1 MIVQKRR
8 LLETALVVFFLVLF
22 ALVSTRYKLQY
33 AEAVRPFY
41 TYGLVLAAVTMLVCL
56 LWSSL
61 PRNLL
66 ATVLINLPPLL
77 FFILLVYFTLS
88 TILISSEVVGR
99 QVKDHLYFIYWITI
113 FPLIPIFLVSKT
125 TDFSRVIYL
134 LSISVVIFAMAS
146 AVIGYLII
154 FDLISI
160 KIGTIEITQSQYLAF
175 RIHGAMGES
184 TALAALLGVAFLS
197 LSHVTRVS
205 GKSFKIIKSFLLIS
219 IIATGSR
226 NAIVSLS
233 VIFFVHMLDGK
244 IRVNKL
250 VNAVF
255 GFFGVIAILVA
266 IVFMLDLFQLIY
278 ILLFDRPTFDTDH
291 EQSRIFI
298 WRSTIEMLTNSSFFE
313 ILFGHGAFELR
324 RDLRAGFNTP
334 LEILYDYGLFMCMNF
349 LLMIFSSGY
358 IAFKKYKKSNIYIYR
373 YAFDLL
379 IFGFTF
385 SMFMSYFPTAMFNF
399 AVFGLMVGIWIS
411 LIPVRY
417 LKRTVSKN
425 SDNKCLTMGA
435 V

>member
-1 MIVQKRR
+1 MHKRR
-8 LLETALVVFFLVLF
+8 LLETALVLFFLVLF

-41 TYGLVLAAVTMLVCL
+41 TYGLVLATVTMLVCL
-56 LWSSL
+56 LWSSFS
-61 PRNLL
+61 RNLL
-66 ATVLINLPPLL
+66 ATVLINLPSLL
-77 FFILLVYFTLS
+77 LFILLLYFTLS
-88 TILISSEVVGR
+88 TIWISSEVAGR

-113 FPLIPIFLVSKT
+113 FPLIPIFLVSKA

-134 LSISVVIFAMAS
+134 SSISIVTFAMAS
-146 AVIGYLII
+146 AVIGYLIL

-160 KIGTIEITQSQYLAF
+160 KIGDIEITQSRYLAF
-175 RIHGAMGES
+175 RLHGAMGES
-184 TALAALLGVAFLS
+184 TSMAALLGVAFLS
-197 LSHVTRVS
+197 LSYVTRMS
-205 GKSFKIIKSFLLIS
+205 GKSLKMIASFFLIS
-219 IIATGSR
+219 IVATGSR
-226 NAIVSLS
+226 NAIVSLT

-250 VNAVF
+250 LNAVF
-255 GFFGVIAILVA
+255 GFFGLIAVLVA

-278 ILLFDRPTFDTDH
+278 VLLFDRPTFDTDQ

-298 WRSTIEMLTNSSFFE
+298 WRSTIEMFTNGSFFE

-334 LEILYDYGLFMCMNF
+334 LEILYDYGLFMCMSF
-349 LLMIFSSGY
+349 ILMIFSSVY
-358 IAFKKYKKSNIYIYR
+358 IAFKKYKETNMYIYR
-373 YAFDLL
+373 YAVDLL

-399 AVFGLMVGIWIS
+399 VVFGFMLGIWIS

-417 LKRTVSKN
+417 LKRTLSKN
-425 SDNKCLTMGA
+425 SDDKCLTMGA

>member
-1 MIVQKRR
+1 MHKRQ
-8 LLETALVVFFLVLF
+8 LLETALVLFFLVLF

-33 AEAVRPFY
+33 GEAVRPFY

-66 ATVLINLPPLL
+66 VTVLIKLPPILL
-77 FFILLVYFTLS
+77 FVLLLYFTLS
-88 TILISSEVVGR
+88 TIWISSEVVGR

-113 FPLIPIFLVSKT
+113 FPLIPIFLVSKA

-134 LSISVVIFAMAS
+134 FSISIVIFAIAS
-146 AVIGYLII
+146 AVIGYLMI

-160 KIGTIEITQSQYLAF
+160 KIGDVEITQSRYLAF

-184 TALAALLGVAFLS
+184 TSLAALLGVAFLS
-197 LSHVTRVS
+197 LSYVTRMS
-205 GKSFKIIKSFLLIS
+205 GKSFKTIASFLLIS
-219 IIATGSR
+219 IVATGSR
-226 NAIVSLS
+226 NAILGLT

-255 GFFGVIAILVA
+255 GFFGIITILVA

-278 ILLFDRPTFDTDH
+278 VLLFDRPTFDADH

-298 WRSTIEMLTNSSFFE
+298 WRSTIEMFTNGSFFE

-334 LEILYDYGLFMCMNF
+334 LEILYDYGLFMCMSF
-349 LLMIFSSGY
+349 ILMIFSSGY
-358 IAFKKYKKSNIYIYR
+358 IAFKKYNKTNIYIYR
-373 YAFDLL
+373 YAVDLL

-399 AVFGLMVGIWIS
+399 VVFGFMLGIWIS

-417 LKRTVSKN
+417 LKRTLSKN
-425 SDNKCLTMGA
+425 SDDKCLTMGA